1 MIELADNVEGFRMYV
16 SNRDDMD
23 WNADNGQYTLLQY
36 ASEQGRDKITSYLL
50 DHGAEPGRCA
60 INGRPAWVIAAY
72 HGYHKVLKVFFEI

>member
-1 MIELADNVEGFRMYV
+1 MIELADNVEGFHMYV

-36 ASEQGRDKITSYLL
+36 ASEQGRDKIIAYLL

-60 INGRPAWVIAAY
+60 INARPAWVIAAY
-72 HGYHKVLKVFFEI
+72 HGYYIV